1 MSSKTNHVIKAI
13 DLSSK
18 HLIKTVT
25 SMSLVFTHSLNVLHM
40 NNFAK
45 TASLPISALILYLSQ
60 RCLKNFSSPSGINTV
75 EVSDFVRFFR
85 GGVCATNEVQL
96 ASHDPPE
103 VQGHHSGEDH
113 EHGGH
118 VEGYEDG
125 GLKGEGPKGGDG
137 DDGCSQEGSNVTG
150 ASQQD

>member
-13 DLSSK
+13 DLSFK
-18 HLIKTVT
+18 HLIKTIT
-25 SMSLVFTHSLNVLHM
+25 SMSLVFTHSPNVLHM

-45 TASLPISALILYLSQ
+45 TASLPISALILFLSQ

-96 ASHDPPE
+96 ASNDPPE

-125 GLKGEGPKGGDG
+125 GLKGEGPKGRDG
-137 DDGCSQEGSNVTG
+137 DDGGGKEGRDV
-150 ASQQD
+150 ASARQQN